1 MALAAG
7 PKTKNLKPL
16 PYRRAPVPWIE
27 ACVGKLYPWQRD
39 VLRDLTAPDRPRV
52 AYIQIPRKQGKT
64 RLAATLALVEMCL
77 KKQRQIYCIADSE
90 RNLDSALMQEI
101 RDMIYGSDQLR
112 ESLHIYKDKV
122 ECPETGSFIKTRASN
137 FAASQSINPHLV
149 LFDEVHMQRDDKI
162 WAGMQMAGAARTDA
176 LLLGIT
182 TPGYD
187 LTSMAHGLYQQVKA
201 ANTSM
206 YGRIWESDPAA
217 DIDVRENWQVAN
229 PCYTMPGFAASM
241 ESDRELLAEHQFRRF
256 RLGQWTATESAWLRY
271 GVWDDLANP
280 QGLPPAGTRVWLA
293 FDGSYSGDSTALIGC
308 THEGYVFVV
317 GCWENPNP
325 STRGWRVPRDD
336 VMATVAGAFEHWDVQ
351 ELICDP
357 PYWQSEIAQWA
368 ARWNVRGRPDRVI
381 EFPTWSRQ
389 LMAPATT
396 TFHAAVM
403 DGALTHDGDP
413 RLARH
418 IANCV
423 VNTTPQGDVI
433 TKASADSPA
442 KIDLAVAAVLAFSRA
457 SVSVSKPKAPAF
469 VHF

>member
-7 PKTKNLKPL
+7 PKKKNLKPL
-16 PYRRAPVPWIE
+16 PYKRAPVPWIE

-39 VLRDLTAPDRPRV
+39 VLRDLTASDRPRV

-64 RLAATLALVEMCL
+64 RLAAVLALAELCL

-101 RDMIYGSDQLR
+101 RDMIYASDQLR
-112 ESLHIYKDKV
+112 DSLHIYKDKI
-122 ECPETGSFIKTRASN
+122 ECAETGGFIKTRASN

-162 WAGMQMAGAARTDA
+162 WSGMQMAGAARTDA

-187 LTSMAHGLYQQVKA
+187 LTSMAHGLYQQVKDGK
-201 ANTSM
+201 TSM

-217 DIDVRENWQVAN
+217 DIDNRDNWKHAN

-241 ESDRELLAEHQFRRF
+241 ESDRELLPEHEFRRF
-256 RLGQWTATESAWLRY
+256 RLGTWTATESAWLKY
-271 GVWDDLANP
+271 GVWDDLASP
-280 QGLPPAGTRVWLA
+280 HGLPPDGTKVWLG
-293 FDGSYSGDSTALIGC
+293 FDGSYSGDSTALVGC
-308 THEGYVFVV
+308 THEGYVFVA

-325 STRGWRVPRDD
+325 SRRGWRVPRDD
-336 VMATVAGAFEHWDVQ
+336 VMATVAGAFEQWDVR

-357 PYWQSEIAQWA
+357 PYWASEIAQWGA
-368 ARWNVRGRPDRVI
+368 MWGDRVI
-381 EFPTWSRQ
+381 EFATYSRAR
-389 LMAPATT
+389 MAPATT
-396 TFHAAVM
+396 AFYAGVM
-403 DGALTHDGDP
+403 DGKLSHDGDP

-418 IANCV
+418 VSNCV
-423 VNTTPQGDVI
+423 VKGTGQGDVI
-433 TKASADSPA
+433 TKASPDSPA
-442 KIDLAVAAVLAFSRA
+442 KIDLAVGAVLAYSRA

-469 VHF
+469 VLF